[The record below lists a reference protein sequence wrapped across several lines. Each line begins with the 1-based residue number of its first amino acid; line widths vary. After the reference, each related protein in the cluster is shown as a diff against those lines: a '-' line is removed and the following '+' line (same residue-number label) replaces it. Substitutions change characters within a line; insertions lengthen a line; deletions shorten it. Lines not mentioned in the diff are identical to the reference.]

1 MGKAYEMPAPCEGAG
16 DNGADLTPAPS
27 SWPFSWADEITN
39 LSGLACDY
47 GARQAI
53 DYAETVHDIDCEDRG
68 RLFPHAI
75 RERCANPLLL
85 MDFLPHGATEPV
97 RRAAERLLRAW

>member
-1 MGKAYEMPAPCEGAG
+1 VADEYEMPAPCEGAG

-27 SWPFSWADEITN
+27 SWPFPWEWEITN
-39 LSGLACDY
+39 WNGLACDY
-47 GARQAI
+47 AARRAL

-68 RLFPHAI
+68 WLFPNAI

-85 MDFLPHGATEPV
+85 LRFLPHGVTEPV
-97 RRAAERLLRAW
+97 RREAERLLRAW